1 MSHLSC
7 GAVLIVGTV
16 ADGDERRV
24 PRPLVRIESRTRH
37 RIPAGPVEVEHRPGL
52 TNEHIFI
59 HPVSHALFLPLSSVR
74 RSRTAVAYQY
84 NATMTS
90 NENNADILILSSAIG
105 SGHMRASAA
114 VVRGVDILDPEKRCQ
129 VVDFPHEVSPG
140 VERLLR
146 DTYLEALKLWPTAYG
161 KLYQSSGTG
170 HRGTFVQ
177 QVQTVGLKTL
187 ERLVSSTGA
196 RALVA
201 PHFYGA
207 GVLGVYKKQNPGM
220 FSAVVLTDYVPH
232 PIGVPSNLDLYIV
245 ADDEAAEAVAKLG
258 VPEERIHATGIPIDP
273 IFEEPADPGPARKE
287 VLNLDDDD
295 LPVVLVMGGGLGGG
309 DLEDS
314 VSLLLQA
321 SEAMHLVVLC
331 GSNERSRTRLERLA
345 KRGGHE
351 ATFLAFTDRVREL
364 MAAGAVL
371 VTKPGGM
378 SCTEALASRLP
389 QVLYHP
395 IPGQEEDNAEAM
407 VRYGAGVMVRET
419 SQLLGQTLQIL
430 TSADHRHNMVQA
442 AEAAHRPHSA
452 RSAASLVLAGLP

>member
-1 MSHLSC
+1 MAS
-7 GAVLIVGTV
+7 
-16 ADGDERRV
+16 DEKR
-24 PRPLVRIESRTRH
+24 
-37 RIPAGPVEVEHRPGL
+37 
-52 TNEHIFI
+52 
-59 HPVSHALFLPLSSVR
+59 
-74 RSRTAVAYQY
+74 
-84 NATMTS
+84 
-90 NENNADILILSSAIG
+90 ADILILSSAIG

-114 VVRGVDILDPEKRCQ
+114 VVRGVGLLDPEKRCSI
-129 VVDFPHEVSPG
+129 VDFPHEVSPG

-146 DTYLEALKLWPTAYG
+146 DAYLQALKLWPTAYG
-161 KLYQSSGTG
+161 RLYESSGTG
-170 HRGTFVQ
+170 QQGTLVQ
-177 QVQTVGLKTL
+177 QVQTAGLRTL

-196 RALVA
+196 QALVA

-220 FSAVVLTDYVPH
+220 FAAVVLTDYVPH
-232 PIGVPSNLDLYIV
+232 PIGVPLNLDLYVV
-245 ADDEAAEAVAKLG
+245 ADDAAAEDVAKLG

-287 VLNLDDDD
+287 VLNLGDDD

-331 GSNERSRTRLERLA
+331 GSNERTRARLERLA
-345 KRGGHE
+345 DRGGHE

-364 MAAGAVL
+364 MAGGSVL
-371 VTKPGGM
+371 VSKPGGM

-395 IPGQEEDNAEAM
+395 IPGQEEDNAAAM

-419 SQLLGQTLQIL
+419 SQILGQTLKIL
-430 TSADHRHNMVQA
+430 TSPDHRHKMVEA

-452 RSAASLVLAGLP
+452 RSAASLILAGLP

>member
-1 MSHLSC
+1 VF
-7 GAVLIVGTV
+7 AVL
-16 ADGDERRV
+16 
-24 PRPLVRIESRTRH
+24 VR
-37 RIPAGPVEVEHRPGL
+37 L
-52 TNEHIFI
+52 
-59 HPVSHALFLPLSSVR
+59 
-74 RSRTAVAYQY
+74 AVDYQY
-84 NATMTS
+84 NATMAF
-90 NENNADILILSSAIG
+90 NEHDAAVMILSSAIG

-114 VVRGVDILDPEKRCQ
+114 IVRGVELLDPEKNCSI
-129 VVDFPHEVSPG
+129 VDFPHEVSPG

-170 HRGTFVQ
+170 QPGTLVHH
-177 QVQTVGLKTL
+177 VQTAGLKTL

-196 RALVA
+196 QALVA

-207 GVLGVYKKQNPGM
+207 GVLGSYKEQNPGM

-232 PIGVPSNLDLYIV
+232 PIGVPLNLDLYVV
-245 ADDEAAEAVAKLG
+245 ADDAAAEDVAKLG
-258 VPEERIHATGIPIDP
+258 VPEERIHPTGIPIDP

-287 VLNLDDDD
+287 ILNLDDDD
-295 LPVVLVMGGGLGGG
+295 LPVVLVMGGSLGGG
-309 DLEDS
+309 DLEES

-331 GSNERSRTRLERLA
+331 GSNDRSRTRLERLA
-345 KRGGHE
+345 NRGGHK

-378 SCTEALASRLP
+378 SCTEALASKLP

-395 IPGQEEDNAEAM
+395 IPGQEEDNAATM
-407 VRYGAGVMVRET
+407 VRFGAGVMVRET
-419 SQLLGQTLQIL
+419 SHILGQTLKIL
-430 TSADHRHNMVQA
+430 TSPDHRHKMVEA
-442 AEAAHRPHSA
+442 AKAAHRPHSA
-452 RSAASLVLAGLP
+452 RSAASLILAGLP

>member
-1 MSHLSC
+1 
-7 GAVLIVGTV
+7 
-16 ADGDERRV
+16 
-24 PRPLVRIESRTRH
+24 
-37 RIPAGPVEVEHRPGL
+37 
-52 TNEHIFI
+52 
-59 HPVSHALFLPLSSVR
+59 
-74 RSRTAVAYQY
+74 
-84 NATMTS
+84 MTS
-90 NENNADILILSSAIG
+90 HENNADILILSSAIG

-114 VVRGVDILDPEKRCQ
+114 VVRGVGLLDPEKRCSI
-129 VVDFPHEVSPG
+129 VDFPHEVSPA

-146 DTYLEALKLWPTAYG
+146 DAYLQALKLWPTAYG

-170 HRGTFVQ
+170 QRETLVQ
-177 QVQTVGLKTL
+177 QVQTAGLKTL

-196 RALVA
+196 QALVA

-207 GVLGVYKKQNPGM
+207 GVLGMYKEQNPDK
-220 FSAVVLTDYVPH
+220 FAALVLTDYVPH
-232 PIGVPSNLDLYIV
+232 PIGVPLNLDLYVV
-245 ADDEAAEAVAKLG
+245 ADDAAAEDVAKLG
-258 VPEERIHATGIPIDP
+258 VPDERIHPTGIPIDP
-273 IFEEPADPGPARKE
+273 IFEEPADPAPARKE
-287 VLNLDDDD
+287 ILHLDDDD

-321 SEAMHLVVLC
+321 SKAMHLVVLC
-331 GSNERSRTRLERLA
+331 GSNDRSRTRLERLA
-345 KRGGHE
+345 NRERHE

-364 MAAGAVL
+364 MAAGTVL
-371 VTKPGGM
+371 ITKPGGM

-395 IPGQEEDNAEAM
+395 IPGQEEDNAAAL

-419 SQLLGQTLQIL
+419 SQLLGQTLKIL

-452 RSAASLVLAGLP
+452 RSAASLVLAGVP